1 MTLTPVTLTPSCCGV
16 PTKATDLCCARE
28 WIKGED
34 VGNHTVKGNEDTEE
48 GNGNNYKKSDS

>member
-1 MTLTPVTLTPSCCGV
+1 MPLTPFESYCPQCGRLV
-16 PTKATDLCCARE
+16 KATELCC
-28 WIKGED
+28 WVMPIDK